1 MADLIQGTV
10 SYIMD
15 KRTFAIEV
23 THVGANNT
31 DKYQASETVRIRK
44 LLDTGRSSVP
54 LIETKKKL
62 EEILGE
68 QSVKCQVDHRDSY
81 HRIVADVYLLD

>member
-15 KRTFAIEV
+15 RHTFAIEV
-23 THVGANNT
+23 THVGAKNQ
-31 DKYQASETVRIRK
+31 DQYLSSETVRIRQ
-44 LLDTGRSSVP
+44 LLGVDKKPVP
-54 LIETKKKL
+54 QGETKQEL
-62 EEILGE
+62 EGILKQ
-68 QSVKCQVDHRDSY
+68 QSVKCRVDHRDSY